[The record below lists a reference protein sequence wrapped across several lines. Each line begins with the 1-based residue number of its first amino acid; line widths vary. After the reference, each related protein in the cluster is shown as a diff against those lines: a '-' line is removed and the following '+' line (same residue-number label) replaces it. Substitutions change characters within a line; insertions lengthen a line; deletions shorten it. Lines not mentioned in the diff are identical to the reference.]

1 MTIGQWL
8 KEEREK
14 AGLSLRQLS
23 SITGLSN
30 PYISELERDV
40 KFPSVDTLVKLGKAL
55 NAPMVG
61 KYLAIWKNEESKLI
75 DQLIEFQLKR
85 YELESF
91 RYDSIVDESKKAI
104 EEILN
109 NMVKELL
116 NGN

>member
-1 MTIGQWL
+1 MTIGQWI

-14 AGLSLRQLS
+14 AGLSIRQLAEKS
-23 SITGLSN
+23 GISLS
-30 PYISELERDV
+30 YLSQIERDL
-40 KFPSVDTLVKLGKAL
+40 KNPSIDILIKIGKTLDI
-55 NAPMVG
+55 PMVG
-61 KYLAIWKNEESKLI
+61 KYLGAWKNEESKLI
-75 DQLIEFQLKR
+75 NQLIELQLKR
-85 YELESF
+85 YNIESF

>member
-1 MTIGQWL
+1 MTIGQWI

-14 AGLSLRQLS
+14 AGLSIRQLADKVGVS
-23 SITGLSN
+23 NSYLSK
-30 PYISELERDV
+30 IERDL
-40 KFPSVDTLVKLGKAL
+40 KNPDLLAKIGKVL
-55 NAPMVG
+55 NIPMVG
-61 KYLAIWKNEESKLI
+61 KYLGAWKNEESKLI
-75 DQLIEFQLKR
+75 DQLIELQLKR
-85 YELESF
+85 YNIESF

>member
-1 MTIGQWL
+1 MTIGQWI

-14 AGLSLRQLS
+14 AGLSIRQLADKVGVS
-23 SITGLSN
+23 NSYLSK
-30 PYISELERDV
+30 IERDL
-40 KFPSVDTLVKLGKAL
+40 KNPSIDLLAKIGKVL
-55 NAPMVG
+55 NIPMVG
-61 KYLAIWKNEESKLI
+61 KYLGAWKNEESKLI
-75 DQLIEFQLKR
+75 DQLIELQLKR
-85 YELESF
+85 YNIESF

>member
-1 MTIGQWL
+1 MTVGQWL

-14 AGLSLRQLS
+14 AGLSLRQLAEKVDMS
-23 SITGLSN
+23 NSYLSK
-30 PYISELERDV
+30 IERDL

-61 KYLAIWKNEESKLI
+61 KYLAIWKNEELKLI
-75 DQLIEFQLKR
+75 EQLVDLQLKR
-85 YELESF
+85 YDIESNK
-91 RYDSIVDESKKAI
+91 YDSIVDESKKAI

-109 NMVKELL
+109 NMVEELL

>member
-1 MTIGQWL
+1 MTIGQWI

-14 AGLSLRQLS
+14 AGLSIRQLAAKS
-23 SITGLSN
+23 GISLS
-30 PYISELERDV
+30 YLSQIERDL
-40 KFPSVDTLVKLGKAL
+40 KNPSIDILIKIGKTLDI
-55 NAPMVG
+55 PMVG
-61 KYLAIWKNEESKLI
+61 KYLGAWKNEESKLI
-75 DQLIEFQLKR
+75 NQLIELQLKR
-85 YELESF
+85 YNIESF